1 MKKSELRQIIKEE
14 IHRVLNKNKILLNE
28 CWIST
33 TWEDLFDENPK
44 IYDLLRNNLL
54 DMDGDKIEYRNDN
67 KFTDELST
75 MGGAMGYD
83 GIWDWNKPRVLNFI
97 KDLYETKTINK
108 DIYDALLKELNKN
121 YYVFSTGYLEDMV
134 EKVGHDTNRWS
145 DKKEMENWYNYAK
158 QEVEYIKKGFTQKDF
173 KNRHKDGGPKICNI

>member
-1 MKKSELRQIIKEE
+1 MIKLIDILKEIKQEKSRT
-14 IHRVLNKNKILLNE
+14 LLNE

-33 TWEDLFDENPK
+33 TWEDLFNENPK

-67 KFTDELST
+67 KFTDELSA

-134 EKVGHDTNRWS
+134 EKVGHDTNRWGDDEKDMTS
-145 DKKEMENWYNYAK
+145 WYNYAK

-173 KNRHKDGGPKICNI
+173 KNRHKGGGPKICNI